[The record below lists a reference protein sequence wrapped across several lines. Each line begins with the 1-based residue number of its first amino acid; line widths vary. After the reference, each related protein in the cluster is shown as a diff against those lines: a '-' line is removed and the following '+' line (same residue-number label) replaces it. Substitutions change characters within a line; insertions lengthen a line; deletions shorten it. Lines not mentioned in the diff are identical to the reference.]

1 VAESA
6 ERLGSNRRQEQAHQ
20 DNDPILLRTLMHA
33 YYWIDDGLQ
42 AHMRR
47 EAGFSLP
54 RAQSMIMVCLSDGV
68 VSQSELAQRLQVSK
82 QAIQQALRSMV
93 KKSLFTIEP
102 DPASGRQRV
111 VTVTPQG
118 EAMRDIA
125 RRGLQ
130 ELQDELGRRI
140 GRRRLDA
147 LHDALNVDWG
157 PVPQ

>member
-6 ERLGSNRRQEQAHQ
+6 ERLAPNRPGDQTHPER
-20 DNDPILLRTLMHA
+20 DRILLRTLMHA
-33 YYWIDDGLQ
+33 YYWMDDGLQ

-93 KKSLFTIEP
+93 KKGMVTIDP
-102 DPASGRQRV
+102 DPASVRQRV
-111 VTVTPQG
+111 VTVTPRG

-140 GRRRLDA
+140 GRQRLEA

-157 PVPQ
+157 PVPE

>member
-1 VAESA
+1 
-6 ERLGSNRRQEQAHQ
+6 
-20 DNDPILLRTLMHA
+20 
-33 YYWIDDGLQ
+33 
-42 AHMRR
+42 
-47 EAGFSLP
+47 
-54 RAQSMIMVCLSDGV
+54 
-68 VSQSELAQRLQVSK
+68 
-82 QAIQQALRSMV
+82 
-93 KKSLFTIEP
+93 
-102 DPASGRQRV
+102 V